1 MLLYFWSG
9 DVYMKKI
16 IIISSLFV
24 ILVSSFSLFLIFGK
38 DDEKDSV
45 KIDDYSYVNVES
57 LKTSDVNTLDVNDFI
72 IKDARINKGYL
83 EGIFFNNS
91 EQSYEVLNIIISL
104 YDEDGNILDEINFE
118 FKDISSYEE
127 RDLFYPIQ
135 KDLSNAYYI
144 GVKEG

>member
-1 MLLYFWSG
+1 
-9 DVYMKKI
+9 MKKI

-45 KIDDYSYVNVES
+45 KFEDYSYVKVES

-118 FKDISSYEE
+118 FKDIASYEE